1 MEITA
6 SKDMRDN
13 WKCENDI
20 ELGGDRI
27 LRISTHKVHSGAL
40 VTTATG
46 HKRVGDGA
54 LQHIFS
60 MGMDSA
66 EDDFRKTLASSK
78 VKCTSKAVATQH
90 GEAMKLVSAL
100 VSDATAHY
108 AAQAARVSA

>member
-6 SKDMRDN
+6 HKDMRGN

-20 ELGGDRI
+20 ELGNDRI
-27 LRISTHKVHSGAL
+27 LRISTSKVYSGAL

-60 MGMDSA
+60 MGFDG
-66 EDDFRKTLASSK
+66 EGDDFRKALASSK
-78 VKCTSKAVATQH
+78 VKCTSKAVAGQH
-90 GEAMKLVSAL
+90 GEALNRAALL

-108 AAQAARVSA
+108 AAQKVAA